1 MTLRDSEASILRQ
14 DHDMG
19 GRVDVTGFESC
30 TVQYERHRHCEAAR
44 MGRAE
49 QLFGIRTLA
58 LLEARV
64 ERIRALERPVS
75 EVDLALPV
83 RDASFPTC
91 VCLACCHDSSF
102 APAVLEPTGTSTTKP
117 SAKLDNGSQA
127 FLTRRASA
135 QRAMDT
141 WLRGCE
147 QQISRLPAAGHFER
161 VGPIVDGSIG
171 NATAGAIAANAESD
185 SRRRLTPMRIVTS
198 LQSEINLVLDR
209 TRADTAT

>member
-1 MTLRDSEASILRQ
+1 
-14 DHDMG
+14 
-19 GRVDVTGFESC
+19 
-30 TVQYERHRHCEAAR
+30 
-44 MGRAE
+44 
-49 QLFGIRTLA
+49 
-58 LLEARV
+58 
-64 ERIRALERPVS
+64 
-75 EVDLALPV
+75 
-83 RDASFPTC
+83 
-91 VCLACCHDSSF
+91 
-102 APAVLEPTGTSTTKP
+102 
-117 SAKLDNGSQA
+117 
-127 FLTRRASA
+127 
-135 QRAMDT
+135 MDT